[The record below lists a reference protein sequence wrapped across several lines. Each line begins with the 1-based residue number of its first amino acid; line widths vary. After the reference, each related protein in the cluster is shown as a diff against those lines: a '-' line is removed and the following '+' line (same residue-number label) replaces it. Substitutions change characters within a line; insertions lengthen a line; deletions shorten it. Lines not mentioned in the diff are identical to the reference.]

1 MISMT
6 ELIRNV
12 DKEIK
17 LADPDLISPNLIEG
31 WGVSVPEKQ
40 FKYCKNTQKNTL
52 KNAH

>member
-1 MISMT
+1 MIFDYKISMISMT

-31 WGVSVPEKQ
+31 
-40 FKYCKNTQKNTL
+40 
-52 KNAH
+52 